1 VLAFT
6 KTVGAVFNRHDR
18 QPNTATGSEISP
30 IKTPRLKT
38 STSPNSRKS
47 RATRGLPRESS
58 RARRNVDE
66 WDRLQRG

>member
-6 KTVGAVFNRHDR
+6 NAVGAVFDRNDR

-38 STSPNSRKS
+38 STSPDSRKS
-47 RATRGLPRESS
+47 RAARGLPRESS
-58 RARRNVDE
+58 RARWER
-66 WDRLQRG
+66 